1 MHCLLPLHH
10 RVLINSEHD
19 TVLGHAYVL
28 LLRILLLTGIT
39 QSFLSLP
46 LSLSLSLPL
55 LTPLRSSTTETSAYQ
70 TTRNPRNLQHA
81 PGGSSGGSAA
91 AVAAGS
97 VLGSLGTDTGGSIRQ
112 PAAWCGIVGLKPS
125 WGRVSRSGLIAYASS
140 LDCVGPL
147 ATSVADCALLL
158 SAIAGRDAGV
168 YYLLFTSCQR
178 IALI

>member
-1 MHCLLPLHH
+1 
-10 RVLINSEHD
+10 
-19 TVLGHAYVL
+19 
-28 LLRILLLTGIT
+28 
-39 QSFLSLP
+39 
-46 LSLSLSLPL
+46 
-55 LTPLRSSTTETSAYQ
+55 
-70 TTRNPRNLQHA
+70 
-81 PGGSSGGSAA
+81 
-91 AVAAGS
+91 

-168 YYLLFTSCQR
+168 
-178 IALI
+178 